1 MHMGTLLMIDS
12 LIARTLHQQ
21 FRVGVTHGLLGGLGR
36 PGSQN
41 LRQLA
46 RVATSSLA
54 GRDPSSHRRASP
66 GKNPFATTSHQQF
79 RNRHR
84 PPPDNKLRRA
94 VHRRHHN
101 KNNSSTANM
110 GKVHGSLARAGKSR
124 RILPPPSR
132 FVRETDEFSVSRQGQ
147 VADSQGS
154 RTRRNRS
161 PDATD
166 SRLTEIEITIGR
178 GPGEEEDAQ
187 GPRPQARAL
196 HPPLR
201 QRHAHQRKAQGR
213 LPAVPFVV
221 IWFG

>member
-1 MHMGTLLMIDS
+1 M
-12 LIARTLHQQ
+12 
-21 FRVGVTHGLLGGLGR
+21 
-36 PGSQN
+36 
-41 LRQLA
+41 RQLA

-84 PPPDNKLRRA
+84 PPPYNKPKRA
-94 VHRRHHN
+94 VHHRHHN
-101 KNNSSTANM
+101 KNNTSPANM
-110 GKVHGSLARAGKSR
+110 GKVHGSLARAGKPR

-132 FVRETDEFSVSRQGQ
+132 FVRGTDEFSVFRQGQ

-154 RTRRNRS
+154 RTRRNRF
-161 PDATD
+161 PDAMD
-166 SRLTEIEITIGR
+166 SRLTKIENAIGR

-196 HPPLR
+196 HSPLR
-201 QRHAHQRKAQGR
+201 QRYPYQREAQGR
-213 LPAVPFVV
+213 LPLLRAVG
-221 IWFG
+221 IWIR